1 MSRDFQDE
9 VEPRLKPDAKVASE
23 RRSASV
29 QAGPEHSSAPSGS
42 QRRAIR
48 PAPKAAASSSRA
60 HEKLSETGRLGES
73 ITPPKR
79 RWGFQML
86 RPGHDCP

>member
-29 QAGPEHSSAPSGS
+29 QAGPEHSSAPSGL
-42 QRRAIR
+42 RGRAIR
-48 PAPKAAASSSRA
+48 PAPKSPNS
-60 HEKLSETGRLGES
+60 GR
-73 ITPPKR
+73 
-79 RWGFQML
+79 
-86 RPGHDCP
+86 